1 MNSEIARK
9 IKVPNTYQGFLTQDL
24 LQDLATV
31 IVSVLEKV
39 LHWNT
44 DAFPERE
51 DSQTKWTQ
59 GQ

>member
-51 DSQTKWTQ
+51 DSQTK
-59 GQ
+59 